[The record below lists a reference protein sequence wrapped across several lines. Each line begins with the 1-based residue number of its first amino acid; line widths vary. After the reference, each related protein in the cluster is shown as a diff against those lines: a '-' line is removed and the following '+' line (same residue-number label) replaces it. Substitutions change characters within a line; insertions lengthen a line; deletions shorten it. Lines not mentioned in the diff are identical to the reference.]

1 MASGGDLKIAI
12 GVQDLTRSGIARIV
26 NELRKIPG
34 GLDIAIRAV
43 SDLKAIQ
50 AARNEMGKAANA
62 ANKLD
67 SALSKRIGKNWL
79 TGAIADAKRYEQNL
93 ERIQNTLK
101 GQSSVKNISQ
111 ALLGGY
117 DKKSLQERRNFVD
130 SVINEQTRLQRE
142 LNLKNAAR
150 RTIDPNDTQA
160 VKAHEAAVSSL
171 VEKLRILGTIRKS
184 ADRIDKQIAKEESRI
199 LKQQQKEEA
208 AVRKQRERDIK
219 EAFANR
225 DRENKLNSQIKRDEE
240 RRANTVR
247 ANAERVAREEE
258 RKQNA
263 SRRERERDIK
273 HAFAERDAEQRV
285 KRQMLQEE
293 RKQENARKREDE
305 KQARESQRQQNAS
318 RRERERDIKHAFA
331 ERDAEQRVKRQ
342 MLQEERRQA
351 EATRREEEKRA
362 RETERQQARAHRE
375 RERDINAAFVADAKR
390 QQSMRTID
398 SAYARNS
405 GAFQRAYFDD
415 YLRSFKI
422 MPSDKRVDE
431 IVWKRGLRDD
441 KAKELANAQSK
452 LQAVNPS
459 DTQAIARQAQVVA
472 HLRAEYSALNSEL
485 KRLRAAHVQ
494 LNDAER
500 RANTKAIQ
508 QRLRAERQE
517 AKRAQQEQKKALQES
532 KQAATQ
538 YRAELNNVQVAM
550 RSTSQFAGQLRED
563 IQQAFSYYALKQFL
577 SNLIEIGGQFEYQRR
592 AIANILQDTTKA
604 NTLFNQIK
612 ELGLKSPFSTL
623 ELDSYAKQLSAF
635 DIPYHKMY
643 DTLKKMADI
652 AAGTGADMSR
662 IILAY
667 GHVKS
672 EGFLTGIQ
680 RRQFSNANINIVGG
694 LADYYSKQEGQ
705 QVTKRDVY
713 KRIHDKQV
721 TFEDMDT
728 VLMSMAEEGGQF
740 HNMQEVMASTVKGT
754 YKNLTDA
761 INHMYMAIEKSANGP
776 LMFFGKTLTS
786 IIKLAESFPGAA
798 TRFVMAATAMAGIRA
813 LNISRM
819 GKEAEMTVKRI
830 MLLDKE
836 RIAMDKNAAIYGK
849 NSIFQGQGLTK
860 KSTENL
866 ANLMRQNTLEGQATK
881 QAVLRGI
888 AHRKINME
896 TANQLVVLKAITQE
910 ELKAAAAA
918 RGMWATIKAGA
929 ISVFTT
935 LKAGITS
942 LLASVW
948 PMLAIWGAVEAG
960 MWAWNKLMGTEGEE
974 RKKAMIQSL
983 ADSYNS
989 LKREMDGLPESFD
1002 NMYTDEV
1009 FQSIKDMVDVIK
1021 NELVDAEIILGR
1033 VFEKDANGGYLKNTY
1048 DQAVALRLELEEAAR
1063 IKGILRDDDNISMY
1077 TEVKS
1082 GGFKDKYKDYKDATK
1097 KANEYLKIGSDD
1109 LYYHINQ
1116 FLSSNK
1122 GFQHLVEGIDE
1133 GNKTGRVRAILGNR
1147 KSIDAFY
1154 NWLNP
1159 HDTGDA
1165 KVRNRLKNTFY
1176 PVLDS
1181 YSEMSNYASLNKQ
1194 QWSGI
1199 AENQGFK
1206 WVREKYGVV
1215 MNALGSLDLTE
1226 EEKGFYAEL
1235 ITKKHYPALYKGT
1248 SDGNV
1253 SVPNATYKA
1262 VMEKLGENYK
1272 DNKRLRSFDIK
1283 ETDTSVQMLDSFQKD
1298 YKALWENF
1306 EGYAEDMHLKDLI
1319 NLKKLAKIDLS
1330 KIKDPVAWQ
1339 NAENFNKDLER
1350 YGNLIDAAKIV
1361 GYDEADLKKKKKGG
1375 SQKDQWLEDQQVWFD
1390 TLKKAAK
1397 LYKDN
1402 AKVFGTEEAFD
1413 KISSM
1418 PEFKDVLSGM
1428 SEETLAQ
1435 LARTLEKYLA
1445 DNSENF
1451 TTDDRKKF
1459 RNRVAQEQGE
1469 LDLADLKDNLMRSIN
1484 AVNKVFD
1491 EQLDSFDTY
1500 TKMYNATGSHSTAST
1515 LAFGLNGY
1523 KSFDERVLGWQT
1535 SNFSDF
1541 LKNFTIGAKNF
1552 GITGSYE
1559 DYVKDAFNSQMVSL
1573 GEAFTYDELTGWT
1586 EEDWKGKG
1594 EAIRDTFK
1602 KAEQSIKQWKK
1613 SMMDAYANLLSQ
1625 DKSYTHQ
1632 LEVIEAQL
1640 ENDKNAVIA
1649 STAEGSAERNKGISL
1664 AEGKA
1669 SLAKANLK
1677 LEGTTFAKNFRAV
1690 SKPVFQA
1697 MVTDLK
1703 NLFEQAFSSG
1713 AIDRNTYNERMD
1725 DIKKMEKE
1733 HGNANRLPFVSSGTQ
1748 AFLLG
1753 GFDGYYQHA
1762 KSNVDYMKANA
1773 DMFSEEEIEEA
1784 EAELRK
1790 AEAWKNA
1797 NGAVKFFAD
1806 VLTKGATNVKS
1817 ALDLLANMFDALGME
1832 SDAAGVKSVSNVLGG
1847 AIGGAQ
1853 SLSFLGP
1860 YGAAVGGV
1868 LGGITAIAQ
1877 EHDNRLNAAIE
1888 KSKQRLKD
1896 IKQDYNEIG
1905 REIKR
1910 SITIDEAGYNNSRSN
1925 LLKQQ
1930 EELNK
1935 QLDLEQKKKKKDKD
1949 AIRELESQIS
1959 ELKDQIKYYWSD
1971 LLKELYGIDF
1981 KDYGKRLSD
1990 SLVSAFQNGEDA
2002 AIAWHKT
2009 VGDIVRDL
2017 ANDLVAQHFIMPM
2030 MENLFDEAFGVGGK
2044 LTGKSQISE
2053 DDVAWLGDRLD
2064 AIGSEVIPQAHAL
2077 YEALQM
2083 AFPYSSDSES
2093 VGGLTRMGQQ
2103 LTEETGTILAGYIN
2117 SIRADVSHN
2126 RKNLNEIVVRA
2137 LPALDEVN
2145 TVAKAQ
2151 LTQLKSIEQN
2161 TKANADAAQSILSVL
2176 QDATNG
2182 VRSFSIV

>member
-1 MASGGDLKIAI
+1 MASAGDTMKIAVAI
-12 GVQDLTRSGIARIV
+12 QDLTKEGLKRIEQ
-26 NELRKIPG
+26 NLRKIPSSIG
-34 GLDIAIRAV
+34 IDVKSTMGDF
-43 SDLKAIQ
+43 KAIKKLKKDMVEAGAQ
-50 AARNEMGKAANA
+50 AGLLNGALDKVGKGT
-62 ANKLD
+62 
-67 SALSKRIGKNWL
+67 LSGL
-79 TGAIADAKRYEQNL
+79 LADAKRFERNMKVVRESIAKIGELGNKADSNKLLSRFSGFDKGTQIAAITNFRNKMADVRAELDKLNRTPRSTKSWNTEKIAQHREQV
-93 ERIQNTLK
+93 R
-101 GQSSVKNISQ
+101 
-111 ALLGGY
+111 ALTAEY
-117 DKKSLQERRNFVD
+117 NRYD
-130 SVINEQTRLQRE
+130 SVV
-142 LNLKNAAR
+142 R
-150 RTIDPNDTQA
+150 RMDGILSRQA
-160 VKAHEAAVSSL
+160 SEAKRFHS
-171 VEKLRILGTIRKS
+171 
-184 ADRIDKQIAKEESRI
+184 
-199 LKQQQKEEA
+199 QQQ
-208 AVRKQRERDIK
+208 
-219 EAFANR
+219 
-225 DRENKLNSQIKRDEE
+225 
-240 RRANTVR
+240 
-247 ANAERVAREEE
+247 
-258 RKQNA
+258 
-263 SRRERERDIK
+263 
-273 HAFAERDAEQRV
+273 
-285 KRQMLQEE
+285 
-293 RKQENARKREDE
+293 
-305 KQARESQRQQNAS
+305 
-318 RRERERDIKHAFA
+318 
-331 ERDAEQRVKRQ
+331 
-342 MLQEERRQA
+342 
-351 EATRREEEKRA
+351 
-362 RETERQQARAHRE
+362 
-375 RERDINAAFVADAKR
+375 
-390 QQSMRTID
+390 QSLRTID
-398 SAYARNS
+398 SAFARNS

-452 LQAVNPS
+452 LQAINPS
-459 DTQAIARQAQVVA
+459 DTQAIARQVQVVA

-550 RSTSQFAGQLRED
+550 RGTSQFASQLRED

-694 LADYYSKQEGQ
+694 LEDYYSKQEGQ

-918 RGMWATIKAGA
+918 RGLGATIKAGA
-929 ISVFTT
+929 MSVFAT

-960 MWAWNKLMGTEGEE
+960 MWAWNKLMGTEEEE

-989 LKREMDGLPESFD
+989 LKREMEGLPESFD

-1009 FQSIKDMVDVIK
+1009 FQSIKDMIDVIK
-1021 NELVDAEIILGR
+1021 NELVDAELILGR

-1063 IKGILRDDDNISMY
+1063 IKGLLKEDDNISMY

-1133 GNKTGRVRAILGNR
+1133 GNKIGRVRAILGNR
-1147 KSIDAFY
+1147 ESIDAFY

-1319 NLKKLAKIDLS
+1319 NLKKLSKIDLS
-1330 KIKDPVAWQ
+1330 EIKDPVAWQ

-1361 GYDEADLKKKKKGG
+1361 GYDEADLKEKKKGRGGG

-1445 DNSENF
+1445 DNSKNF

-1459 RNRVAQEQGE
+1459 RNRVAKEQGE
-1469 LDLADLKDNLMRSIN
+1469 LDLADLKDNQTRWIREADKYMS
-1484 AVNKVFD
+1484 D
-1491 EQLDSFDTY
+1491 QLQRYDIY
-1500 TKMYNATGSHSTAST
+1500 TKMYNATGSHSTAQQFAFGTEGLRQNYGDFVKATFNSKFAERGLDYDT
-1515 LAFGLNGY
+1515 LA
-1523 KSFDERVLGWQT
+1523 
-1535 SNFSDF
+1535 
-1541 LKNFTIGAKNF
+1541 
-1552 GITGSYE
+1552 
-1559 DYVKDAFNSQMVSL
+1559 
-1573 GEAFTYDELTGWT
+1573 GWT
-1586 EEDWKGKG
+1586 EEQWKSEEG
-1594 EAIRDTFK
+1594 EEIRKTFEDAK
-1602 KAEQSIKQWKK
+1602 KSIEQWKK
-1613 SMMDAYANLLSQ
+1613 SMNEAYINLLKNS
-1625 DKSYTHQ
+1625 KSYERITKNIQ
-1632 LEVIEAQL
+1632 AQYEEDVTAIENSDASQ
-1640 ENDKNAVIA
+1640 EDNDKL
-1649 STAEGSAERNKGISL
+1649 TAEAEARRDL
-1664 AEGKA
+1664 A
-1669 SLAKANLK
+1669 LVDAKLTDLN
-1677 LEGTTFAKNFRAV
+1677 FDKNFTSFNKQDFHLLALEI
-1690 SKPVFQA
+1690 A
-1697 MVTDLK
+1697 MAIDK
-1703 NLFEQAFSSG
+1703 AFETG
-1713 AIDRNTYNERMD
+1713 AIDRETYNERKSSLMRMTRD
-1725 DIKKMEKE
+1725 YKS
-1733 HGNANRLPFVSSGTQ
+1733 ANSLPFVDSTTQ
-1748 AFLLG
+1748 AFIKG
-1753 GFDGYYQHA
+1753 GLPGYFEKVKQDWEVAQGKAA
-1762 KSNVDYMKANA
+1762 KDESYK
-1773 DMFSEEEIEEA
+1773 ETA
-1784 EAELRK
+1784 EYKK
-1790 AEAWKNA
+1790 AEKRAKKVFGKDTEDDGEGGW
-1797 NGAVKFFAD
+1797 
-1806 VLTKGATNVKS
+1806 KGANDAVQAFTDSLVDGAGKVQS
-1817 ALDLLANMFDALGME
+1817 VAGVLEGAFSALGMGGAADVAKDVGTLAGGVQSGASAMKWAGPWGE
-1832 SDAAGVKSVSNVLGG
+1832 AAGAALG
-1847 AIGGAQ
+1847 AIG
-1853 SLSFLGP
+1853 
-1860 YGAAVGGV
+1860 
-1868 LGGITAIAQ
+1868 AIGKM
-1877 EHDNRLNAAIE
+1877 HDNRLNKKIQKSQRYVKQLAHEYEKLDRQMERSFTIDNNDALEQYESLHTQITEIE
-1888 KSKQRLKD
+1888 KQIQWEIDKKETDWGWVEDAERQIED
-1896 IKQDYNEIG
+1896 I
-1905 REIKR
+1905 
-1910 SITIDEAGYNNSRSN
+1910 
-1925 LLKQQ
+1925 Q
-1930 EELNK
+1930 E
-1935 QLDLEQKKKKKDKD
+1935 
-1949 AIRELESQIS
+1949 
-1959 ELKDQIKYYWSD
+1959 QIKYYYKEVWS
-1971 LLKELYGIDF
+1971 ELYGLDL
-1981 KDYGKRLSD
+1981 KEYGDRLGQ
-1990 SLVSAFQNGEDA
+1990 SLIEAFQKGEDA
-2002 AIAWHKT
+2002 AIAWKRT
-2009 VGDIVRDL
+2009 VGDIVREL
-2017 ANDLVAQHFIMPM
+2017 AGELIKQKFIMPKL
-2030 MENLFDEAFGVGGK
+2030 EQAYNQLFGVDGNGGILGGNVEITQDK
-2044 LTGKSQISE
+2044 IEQVGNILNDAFSE
-2053 DDVAWLGDRLD
+2053 NDIQKAEL
-2064 AIGSEVIPQAHAL
+2064 L
-2077 YEALQM
+2077 YDWFEEK
-2083 AFPYSSDSES
+2083 FPYSNVDES
-2093 VGGLTRMGQQ
+2093 VGGLSKIGTS
-2103 LTEETGTILAGYIN
+2103 LTEETGSVIAAYIN
-2117 SIRADVSHN
+2117 TIRADVSYN
-2126 RKNLNEIVVRA
+2126 RKHIASIVERG
-2137 LPALDEVN
+2137 LPAIENINVISQ
-2145 TVAKAQ
+2145 AQ
-2151 LTQLKSIEQN
+2151 LSQLQVIAGN
-2161 TKANADAAQSILSVL
+2161 TEANARAAESILNIL
-2176 QDATNG
+2176 QSATNG
-2182 VRSFSIV
+2182 TKTFWVK